1 MTTRLYQM
9 SRTPKKSVRSLA
21 IACIAMVS
29 LASCGGGSKNNA
41 ATVNGVAI
49 PKKTLETTL
58 TQLSDAGQIKLEN
71 GVAPMDAVRSVLAAI
86 IRGEA
91 TKQILS
97 QYKVDITD
105 ADKKSVVDQVSKD
118 AGYDKLGT
126 ELKNLIIGLNSG
138 DLALARVKAPS
149 EADLQKM
156 YNDSPASVGAMC
168 AEHILVKDEATANEV
183 IKKLNDGGDFKKL
196 AGEYST
202 EPNAATTGGILGSTD
217 GDCIALS
224 DYQSQFDS
232 GFTAGALT
240 AKVGVPT
247 GPVKSSFGFHVIMIR
262 PFADVKASLMLLL
275 SKSPGM
281 SLMTGFLATHDVTI
295 ASEYGRW
302 NAATG
307 KITDL

>member
-1 MTTRLYQM
+1 M

-21 IACIAMVS
+21 VACVAMIS
-29 LASCGGGSKNNA
+29 LASCGGGSKNDA
-41 ATVNGVAI
+41 ASVDGSAI
-49 PKKTLETTL
+49 AKTTLETAL
-58 TQLSDAGQIKLEN
+58 QQLSDAGQITLEN
-71 GVAPMDAVRSVLAAI
+71 GVVPMDAVRSVLAAI

-91 TKQILS
+91 TKQILA
-97 QYKVDITD
+97 QYNVTVTD
-105 ADKKSVVDQVSKD
+105 ADTKAVVDQVSQD
-118 AGYDKLGT
+118 AGYDTLGQ
-126 ELKNLIIGLNSG
+126 ELKDLIIGLNSG

-149 EADLQKM
+149 EADIEKM
-156 YNDSPASVGAMC
+156 YNDSPASVGALC
-168 AEHILVKDEATANEV
+168 AQHILVKDEATAKEV
-183 IKKLNDGGDFKKL
+183 IQKLNDGGDFKKL

-217 GDCIALS
+217 GDCISLS

-232 GFTAGALT
+232 AFTAGALT

-247 GPVKSSFGFHVIMIR
+247 GPVKSSFGYHVIMIR
-262 PFADVKASLMLLL
+262 PFADIKASIVMML

-281 SLMTGFLATHDVTI
+281 LLMTGFLATHKVTI

-302 NAATG
+302 DTATG

>member
-1 MTTRLYQM
+1 M
-9 SRTPKKSVRSLA
+9 SRTSRKSVRSLA
-21 IACIAMVS
+21 VACVAMIS
-29 LASCGGGSKNNA
+29 LASCGGSSKNDA
-41 ATVNGVAI
+41 ASVDGSVIAKT
-49 PKKTLETTL
+49 TLETAL

-71 GVAPMDAVRSVLAAI
+71 GVVPMDAVRSVLAAI

-91 TKQILS
+91 TKQILA
-97 QYKVDITD
+97 QYKVTVTD
-105 ADKKSVVDQVSKD
+105 ADTKAVVDQVSQD
-118 AGYDKLGT
+118 AGYDKLGK
-126 ELKNLIIGLNSG
+126 ELKDLIIGLNSG

-149 EADLQKM
+149 EADIEKM
-156 YNDSPASVGAMC
+156 YNESPASVGAMC
-168 AEHILVKDEATANEV
+168 AEHILVKDESTAKEV
-183 IKKLNDGGDFKKL
+183 IQKLNDGGDFKKL

-217 GDCIALS
+217 GDCISLS

-232 GFTAGALT
+232 AFTAGALS

-247 GPVKSSFGFHVIMIR
+247 GPVKSSFGYHVIMIR
-262 PFADVKASLMLLL
+262 PFADIKASLVMML

-281 SLMTGFLATHDVTI
+281 LLMTGFLATHEVTI

-302 NAATG
+302 DAATG

>member
-1 MTTRLYQM
+1 M
-9 SRTPKKSVRSLA
+9 SRTSRKSVRSLA
-21 IACIAMVS
+21 VACVAMIS
-29 LASCGGGSKNNA
+29 LASCGGSSKNDA
-41 ATVNGVAI
+41 ASVGGSVIAKT
-49 PKKTLETTL
+49 TLETAL

-71 GVAPMDAVRSVLAAI
+71 GVVPMDAVRSVLAAI

-91 TKQILS
+91 TKQILT
-97 QYKVDITD
+97 QYNVTVTD
-105 ADKKSVVDQVSKD
+105 ADTKAVVDQVSQD
-118 AGYDKLGT
+118 AGYDTLGQ
-126 ELKNLIIGLNSG
+126 ELKDLIIGLNSG

-149 EADLQKM
+149 EADIEKM
-156 YNDSPASVGAMC
+156 YNESPASVGAMC
-168 AEHILVKDEATANEV
+168 AEHILVKDEATAKEV
-183 IKKLNDGGDFKKL
+183 IQKLNDGGDFKKL

-217 GDCIALS
+217 GDCISLS

-232 GFTAGALT
+232 AFTAGALT

-247 GPVKSSFGFHVIMIR
+247 GPVKSSFGYHVIMIR
-262 PFADVKASLMLLL
+262 PFADIKASLVMML

-281 SLMTGFLATHDVTI
+281 LLMTGFLATHEVTI

-302 NAATG
+302 DTATG

>member
-1 MTTRLYQM
+1 M
-9 SRTPKKSVRSLA
+9 SRTPRKSIRSLTV
-21 IACIAMVS
+21 ACIAMIS
-29 LASCGGGSKNNA
+29 LASCGGSSKNDA
-41 ATVNGVAI
+41 ASVGGSVIAKT
-49 PKKTLETTL
+49 TLETAL

-71 GVAPMDAVRSVLAAI
+71 GVVPMDAVRSVLAAI

-91 TKQILS
+91 TKQILA
-97 QYKVDITD
+97 QYNVTVTD
-105 ADKKSVVDQVSKD
+105 ADTKAVVDQVSQD
-118 AGYDKLGT
+118 AGYDTLGQ
-126 ELKNLIIGLNSG
+126 ELKDLIIGLNSG

-149 EADLQKM
+149 EADIEKM
-156 YNDSPASVGAMC
+156 YNESPASVGAMC
-168 AEHILVKDEATANEV
+168 AQHILVKDEATAKEV
-183 IKKLNDGGDFKKL
+183 IQKLNDGGDFKKL

-217 GDCIALS
+217 GDCISLS

-232 GFTAGALT
+232 AFTAGALT

-247 GPVKSSFGFHVIMIR
+247 GPVKSSFGYHVIMIR
-262 PFADVKASLMLLL
+262 PFADIKASLVMML

-281 SLMTGFLATHDVTI
+281 LLMTGFLATHEVTI

-302 NAATG
+302 DTATG

>member
-1 MTTRLYQM
+1 M
-9 SRTPKKSVRSLA
+9 
-21 IACIAMVS
+21 IS
-29 LASCGGGSKNNA
+29 LASCGGSSKNDA
-41 ATVNGVAI
+41 ASVDGSVIAKT
-49 PKKTLETTL
+49 TLETAL

-71 GVAPMDAVRSVLAAI
+71 GVVPMDAVRSVLAAI

-91 TKQILS
+91 TKQILA
-97 QYKVDITD
+97 QYKVTVTD
-105 ADKKSVVDQVSKD
+105 ADTKAVVDQVSQD
-118 AGYDKLGT
+118 AGYDKLGK
-126 ELKNLIIGLNSG
+126 ELKDLIIGLNSG

-149 EADLQKM
+149 EADIEKM
-156 YNDSPASVGAMC
+156 YNESPASVGAMC
-168 AEHILVKDEATANEV
+168 AEHILVKDESTAKEV
-183 IKKLNDGGDFKKL
+183 IQKLNDGGDFKKL

-217 GDCIALS
+217 GDCISLS

-232 GFTAGALT
+232 AFTAGALS

-247 GPVKSSFGFHVIMIR
+247 GPVKSSFGYHVIMIR
-262 PFADVKASLMLLL
+262 PFADIKASLVMML

-281 SLMTGFLATHDVTI
+281 LLMTGFLATHEVTI

-302 NAATG
+302 DAATG

>member
-1 MTTRLYQM
+1 M
-9 SRTPKKSVRSLA
+9 SRTSRKSVRSLA
-21 IACIAMVS
+21 VACIAMIS
-29 LASCGGGSKNNA
+29 LASCGGSSKNDA
-41 ATVNGVAI
+41 ASVDGSVIAKT
-49 PKKTLETTL
+49 TLETAL

-71 GVAPMDAVRSVLAAI
+71 GVVPMDAVRSVLAAI

-91 TKQILS
+91 TKQILA
-97 QYKVDITD
+97 QYKVTVTD
-105 ADKKSVVDQVSKD
+105 ADTKAVVDQVSQD
-118 AGYDKLGT
+118 AGYDKLGK
-126 ELKNLIIGLNSG
+126 ELKDLIIGLNSG

-149 EADLQKM
+149 EADIEKM
-156 YNDSPASVGAMC
+156 YNESPASVGAMC
-168 AEHILVKDEATANEV
+168 AEHILVKDESTAKEV
-183 IKKLNDGGDFKKL
+183 IQKLNDGGDFKKL

-217 GDCIALS
+217 GDCISLS

-232 GFTAGALT
+232 AFTAGALS

-247 GPVKSSFGFHVIMIR
+247 GPVKSSFGYHVIMIR
-262 PFADVKASLMLLL
+262 PFADIKASLVMML

-281 SLMTGFLATHDVTI
+281 LLMTGFLATHEVTI

-302 NAATG
+302 DAATG